1 MQVVGVLTLAV
12 TSLSHHRSQRVEAW
26 RYEVVVVVVVA
37 VLVAVVVEGGVEAA
51 GCHGLHC

>member
-26 RYEVVVVVVVA
+26 RYEVVVVVVA